1 MPDSNIHLVFRIFKL
16 LTLMS
21 LLSSP
26 LAWAEVEV
34 IPFTGF
40 RSSGEF
46 EDIATSAR
54 IDVDDTSSY
63 GLIINIDDE
72 PGKAY
77 EFVYSKQSSQLRSG
91 ATVPS
96 SILFDIDIE
105 YLHMGGILL
114 EPMNSRAQ
122 TFFGAGIGI
131 THFSPGLSGFSSES
145 KLSFSLTGGIKHRLN
160 NHLGIHLGFRAY
172 ATTVNSNTAIF
183 CRNGT
188 CSVRFS
194 GDLFTQFEAN
204 AGLIF
209 RF

>member
-1 MPDSNIHLVFRIFKL
+1 MPDLNVHFVFNVCKL
-16 LTLMS
+16 LTVIGLC
-21 LLSSP
+21 SSP
-26 LAWAEVEV
+26 FAWADVEL
-34 IPFTGF
+34 IPFTGH

-46 EDIATSAR
+46 EDIATGAR

-72 PGKAY
+72 PGTAY
-77 EFVYSKQSSQLRSG
+77 EYVYSKQSSQLRSG
-91 ATVPS
+91 ATVPGTV
-96 SILFDIDIE
+96 IFDIDIE

-114 EPMNSRAQ
+114 EPINSRAQ
-122 TFFGAGIGI
+122 SFFGAGIGI

-145 KLSFSLTGGIKHRLN
+145 KLSFSLTGGIKHSLN
-160 NHLGIHLGFRAY
+160 KQLGIQLGLRAY
-172 ATTVNSNTAIF
+172 ATTVSSNTAIF
-183 CRNGT
+183 CRNGS

>member
-1 MPDSNIHLVFRIFKL
+1 MPDINIHCMFHICRVVTFVSLFFSS
-16 LTLMS
+16 LT
-21 LLSSP
+21 
-26 LAWAEVEV
+26 WADVEL
-34 IPFTGF
+34 IPFTGY

-46 EDIATSAR
+46 EDVATSAR

-63 GLIINIDDE
+63 GLIITIDDE

-96 SILFDIDIE
+96 SVLFDIDIE
-105 YLHMGGILL
+105 YLHMGGILF
-114 EPMNSRAQ
+114 EPMSSRAQ
-122 TFFGAGIGI
+122 SFFGAGIGI

-160 NHLGIHLGFRAY
+160 EHLGIHLGFRAY
-172 ATTVNSNTAIF
+172 ATTVSSNTAIF
-183 CRNGT
+183 CNNGA

-194 GDLFTQFEAN
+194 GDLFNQFEVN